1 MHKNHNVKLFTMHKT
16 LICKKTLDFQKKIV
30 YIEGVKDRKR

>member
-1 MHKNHNVKLFTMHKT
+1 MHKKDVVKLFTIPKT
-16 LICKKTLDFQKKIV
+16 LIYKKSLDFQKKIV

>member
-1 MHKNHNVKLFTMHKT
+1 MHKRQTVKLFTMPKT
-16 LICKKTLDFQKKIV
+16 LIRKKNLDFQKKIV